1 MRKVLCILG
10 LLLVSSL
17 PAAAQRW
24 SADVY
29 GGYNYARFDTGSSS
43 TGKVNLNGWDA
54 SLNLKPSRW
63 LGIVSDFSGS
73 YGSPFGPT
81 TSLYTYL
88 FGPQVSLPA
97 RVSPFVHVLIGGARI
112 KTGTLPSDNAFAT
125 AIGGG
130 FDAQV
135 FPHIYWRLFQVD
147 YLATRFTNNT
157 QNSMRVSTGILVH
170 F

>member
-1 MRKVLCILG
+1 MRKILCTLG
-10 LLLVSSL
+10 LLLLSSL

-29 GGYNYARFDTGSSS
+29 GGYNYTRFDTGSSS
-43 TGKVNLNGWDA
+43 VGDINLNGWNA

-63 LGIVSDFSGS
+63 FGIVSDFTGS

-88 FGPQVSLPA
+88 FGPQIALPTS
-97 RVSPFVHVLIGGARI
+97 VSPFFHVLVGGAR
-112 KTGTLPSDNAFAT
+112 TSTAGFSDNAFAT

-130 FDAQV
+130 IDTKV
-135 FPHIYWRLFQVD
+135 LPHISWRIFQVD
-147 YLATRFTNNT
+147 YLATRFASNT
-157 QNSMRVSTGILVH
+157 QNSTRVSTGIVIH